1 MQLIVDPAGQI
12 RTIYG
17 EEIDLATLGRASV
30 FRASFV
36 EPDRAGPWHAR
47 STDLAL
53 AVTAATGG
61 AGQSD
66 GMDTVA
72 ETAKKE
78 RKEGERMSFFVGL
91 LLFVVLVGRLDDM
104 SVRLVPHRTEALT
117 LLAEAVDRSPTLD
130 RAHLYKGHVHKALGQ
145 NADAQGEYE
154 KAVECNPGC
163 TEALRELSILTW
175 AARLAQS
182 RPS

>member
-1 MQLIVDPAGQI
+1 MRLQPEE
-12 RTIYG
+12 G
-17 EEIDLATLGRASV
+17 EFLALLG
-30 FRASFV
+30 
-36 EPDRAGPWHAR
+36 WTTHAR
-47 STDLAL
+47 APGDD
-53 AVTAATGG
+53 G
-61 AGQSD
+61 AGRQ
-66 GMDTVA
+66 
-72 ETAKKE
+72 
-78 RKEGERMSFFVGL
+78 
-91 LLFVVLVGRLDDM
+91 
-104 SVRLVPHRTEALT
+104 ALT

-145 NADAQGEYE
+145 NVDAQGEYE